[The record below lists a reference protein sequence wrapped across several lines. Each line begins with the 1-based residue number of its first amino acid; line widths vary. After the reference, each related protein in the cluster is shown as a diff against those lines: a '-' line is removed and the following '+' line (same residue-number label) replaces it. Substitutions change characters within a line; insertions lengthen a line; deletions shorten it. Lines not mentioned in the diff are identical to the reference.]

1 MIKISVS
8 KYNLLSGIKNGIIFN
23 KIVLRGIWEIKEKN
37 ILENVIY
44 VNKAC

>member
-23 KIVLRGIWEIKEKN
+23 KIVLREIWEIKEISWKM
-37 ILENVIY
+37 
-44 VNKAC
+44 